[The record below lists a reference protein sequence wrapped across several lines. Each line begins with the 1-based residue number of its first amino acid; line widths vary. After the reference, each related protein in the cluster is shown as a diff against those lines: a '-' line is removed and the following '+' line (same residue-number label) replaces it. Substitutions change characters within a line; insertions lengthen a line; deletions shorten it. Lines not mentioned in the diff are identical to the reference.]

1 MAEPLKKEDLKEVFI
16 ESLEPFAN
24 AIKAD
29 FDRIDKKLDE
39 AKKGRGELKTDVVSL
54 KVGLQEV
61 KTDLAEI
68 KENIGNTF
76 TKLDEFL
83 VLYKKLDQEFTMMKE
98 DIRKIKKVVKE
109 KLGVVF
115 FKIKNVME
123 ILIPAAQPR
132 GFCLPFLGKLS
143 KIK

>member
-1 MAEPLKKEDLKEVFI
+1 MPNPIKKEDIKETFT
-16 ESLEPFAN
+16 EAMEPFAN
-24 AIKAD
+24 AIKED
-29 FDRIDKKLDE
+29 FDRVDKKLDE
-39 AKKGRGELKTDVVSL
+39 AKKERGELKTDVASL

-98 DIRKIKKVVKE
+98 DIRRIKEAIKE
-109 KLGVVF
+109 KLRVDL
-115 FKIKNVME
+115 FK
-123 ILIPAAQPR
+123 
-132 GFCLPFLGKLS
+132 
-143 KIK
+143 